1 MKQNYLKPNFGVGI
15 YLPEQVLTNEDF
27 EKNNITL
34 KSGRKLIASQILE
47 KIGIERR
54 HIAGESE
61 TVADMGYLAARDALP
76 KNKQTYLDLVIASSS
91 HPTEYH
97 VAREIAKRLNLK
109 KVEALDI
116 HAACSGSA
124 LMFSHIF
131 DNQKKLQGKTV
142 LLIASEK
149 FSSTV
154 VDLTRPDA
162 LDLDSSLGQ
171 TIFGD
176 GAAAINFV
184 VGKDI
189 AIHYAL
195 NKELPE
201 ASGKTDLI
209 YMAMGD
215 NQFIQPC
222 FVHPVSSLQKSSD
235 FPDGYFVQN
244 GPKVFE
250 VIQNTI
256 PGIIRDVVEKAGFSS
271 RDIDLVVVH
280 PGSKR
285 LVDALREKLA
295 PDFEVYSLYE
305 DGNISSVSL
314 LYSFIKALQSGRIG
328 RGSKV
333 VLSGFGAGSPDL
345 YSSTVVI
352 ELL

>member
-1 MKQNYLKPNFGVGI
+1 MKQNSRDINFGMGI
-15 YLPEQVLTNEDF
+15 YLPMHVLTNEDF
-27 EKNNITL
+27 EKRNITL
-34 KSGRKLIASQILE
+34 KSGRKLIAAQILE

-54 HIAGESE
+54 HIASVSES
-61 TVADMGYLAARDALP
+61 VVDMGYKASLQALSD
-76 KNKQTYLDLVIASSS
+76 KEIDIVLVSSS
-91 HPTEYH
+91 HPTGYN
-97 VAREIAKRLNLK
+97 VAGEIAKLLNLK
-109 KVEALDI
+109 KAKVLDF
-116 HAACSGSA
+116 HAACSSAA
-124 LMFSHIF
+124 LMFSYIF
-131 DNQKKLQGKTV
+131 DNQKKLQGKNV
-142 LLIASEK
+142 LLIATEK

-176 GAAAINFV
+176 GAAAVRFV

-195 NKELPE
+195 NKELHE

-215 NQFIQPC
+215 NKFVQPC
-222 FVHPVSSLQKSSD
+222 FVHPVSSLQKTSD
-235 FPDGYFVQN
+235 FPNGYFVQN

-256 PGIIRDVVEKAGFSS
+256 PGIIRDIVEKAGFSPK
-271 RDIDLVVVH
+271 DIDLVVVH

-295 PDFEVYSLYE
+295 PDFEVYSDYV
-305 DGNISSVSL
+305 DGNMSSVSL